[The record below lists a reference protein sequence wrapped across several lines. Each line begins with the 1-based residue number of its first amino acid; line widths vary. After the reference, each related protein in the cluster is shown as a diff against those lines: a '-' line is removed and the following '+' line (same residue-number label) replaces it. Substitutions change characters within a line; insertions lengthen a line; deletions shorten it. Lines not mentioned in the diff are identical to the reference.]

1 MLVNCK
7 SCQKKFI
14 VPDSAITGSGRL
26 LQCGS
31 CGNKWTQ
38 YPVRENIAEKIKNIV
53 PTKIEKP
60 SNKKKSKSS
69 PKKRKINLY
78 SEEYLRQKHGLLINN
93 PESSKKITKDKNKNI
108 KTNFGFYNYL
118 VTVSVFIITLLGILH
133 LLKDI
138 IIIKYPSLEFY
149 INYLYEVFDI
159 LKILIY
165 NLINKFNN
173 LFF

>member
-31 CGNKWTQ
+31 CGSKWTQ
-38 YPVRENIAEKIKNIV
+38 YPVKVNLVEKIKNV
-53 PTKIEKP
+53 APTIIEKP
-60 SNKKKSKSS
+60 SDKKKSRNS

-78 SEEYLRQKHGLLINN
+78 SEEYLKQKHGLTINN
-93 PESSKKITKDKNKNI
+93 PDSNKKIIKDKNKKI

-118 VTVSVFIITLLGILH
+118 VTMSVFIVMLFGVLH

-138 IIIKYPSLEFY
+138 ITIKYPGLESQ
-149 INYLYEVFDI
+149 INNLYEAFDI
-159 LKILIY
+159 LKISIY
-165 NLINKFNN
+165 NLLNKFNN